1 VDALHG
7 ILQID
12 IVSKIMMYTEDL
24 IILMKSML
32 ASDCVNEDKA
42 LTFGDAVKLESLDQY
57 EFSEVGMNSIKKV

>member
-1 VDALHG
+1 
-7 ILQID
+7 
-12 IVSKIMMYTEDL
+12 MMYTEDL